1 MTYMTDYISLALTY
15 GGFTTL
21 DKPYL
26 ENALKDLSE
35 AEKLTYIT
43 PPPSVINAYFAEIYQ
58 KQSPQ
63 EATDYYFQMSQALNL
78 ISGQPSFAEKK
89 PFIRLNLSGKSF
101 GYAYIRL
108 ENEESLVFGESD
120 YPINT
125 DLLFEIAQ
133 IFPHYQVFVSANQ
146 IHMAN
151 LIWDDKDAEEIT
163 PNGVMLSKV
172 IKLSENVISISGY
185 NQEEVLS
192 LAEQYQGQYYYQFKE
207 REFKLFINLKN

>member
-1 MTYMTDYISLALTY
+1 MTDYISLALMY

-26 ENALKDLSE
+26 ENVLEHLPAT
-35 AEKLTYIT
+35 EKLAFIT

-63 EATDYYFQMSQALNL
+63 EATDYYFQMSQALDL
-78 ISGQPSFAEKK
+78 MTEQPSFDERK

-101 GYAYIRL
+101 GYAYITS
-108 ENEESLVFGESD
+108 ENEESLIFGETE
-120 YPINT
+120 YPLNT

-133 IFPHYQVFVSANQ
+133 IFPHYQVFVMANQ
-146 IHMAN
+146 IHMAKLN
-151 LIWDDKDAEEIT
+151 WGDKEIEDIT
-163 PNGVMLSKV
+163 PAGVMLSKV
-172 IKLSENVISISGY
+172 FKLSKQVISISGY

-192 LAEQYQGQYYYQFKE
+192 LAEHYQGQYYYQYKE
-207 REFKLFINLKN
+207 REFKLFIHLDK